1 MILSSPRVPAAELR
15 RATGWELKPEGLC
28 RGDLCVP
35 FRSDDPHTVDL
46 TAAAPRLGMSL
57 LHDETHDVWALGPEY
72 EPGGRFLRDARF
84 PDLTLP
90 DLEGQPFSFS
100 SLLGRKVVMV
110 AWASW

>member
-1 MILSSPRVPAAELR
+1 MILTSNRLAVDELR

-35 FRSDDPHTVDL
+35 FKSDNSTAVDL
-46 TAAAPRLGMSL
+46 TAAAPRLGMPL

-90 DLEGQPFSFS
+90 DVEGQSFSFS

>member
-1 MILSSPRVPAAELR
+1 MISPTATVSAADLKEQ
-15 RATGWELKPEGLC
+15 AGWDLKPEGLC
-28 RGDLCVP
+28 RGDVCLP
-35 FRSDDPHTVDL
+35 FESTSGQVDL
-46 TAAAPRLGMSL
+46 ADLAARLDAALVHDPAHGLWSLGPSAPR
-57 LHDETHDVWALGPEY
+57 
-72 EPGGRFLRDARF
+72 GGRFLADSQF

>member
-1 MILSSPRVPAAELR
+1 MITTSAVVDPTELKHH
-15 RATGWELKPEGLC
+15 TGWDLKPEGLC
-28 RGDLCVP
+28 RGDVCIP
-35 FRSDDPHTVDL
+35 FQSTGGLVDL
-46 TAAAPRLGMSL
+46 ADLATRIDAALV
-57 LHDETHDVWALGPEY
+57 HDPAHELWSLGPSA
-72 EPGGRFLRDARF
+72 PGGGRFLADSRF